1 MDKKLTCAEKQELD
15 RQRMRR
21 DAIRFWSI
29 AGPILLLLILAFL
42 WLVMRYAPQ

>member
-1 MDKKLTCAEKQELD
+1 MNKKLTCAEKQEID
-15 RQRMRR
+15 RRMMRR
-21 DAIRFWSI
+21 DAIRFWLV